1 MNGIKHWKDWIHPIA
16 TVMGAWGGFPK
27 PPKVFLELTRF
38 ELFRWFLV
46 FILAYQGGAEE
57 DIRQALI
64 ITVMFYLVTKLLNLR
79 DVVSDIDY
87 NETAVVRYRQL
98 PPATQQ
104 QQAARDASA
113 EVQAAQAAA
122 REAAAAAAEEAR
134 AAAEAE
140 QAEQAREAATEAFF
154 GGYYV

>member
-1 MNGIKHWKDWIHPIA
+1 MNGVKHWKDWLHPIA

-64 ITVMFYLVTKLLNLR
+64 ITVIFYLITKLLDLR
-79 DVVSDIDY
+79 DVVSNVSYTDS
-87 NETAVVRYRQL
+87 AVVRYQEL

-104 QQAARDASA
+104 QQEARAESA

-122 REAAAAAAEEAR
+122 REAAAAAAAEA
-134 AAAEAE
+134 AAQAEAE
-140 QAEQAREAATEAFF
+140 SQAQAEAFY
-154 GGYYV
+154 GGYYI